1 MYCHLRPPDA
11 IAFQFDIFWGFK
23 SELQSNPLPFHLE
36 TLWGATLMPH
46 RGCAM
51 DWDKTK

>member
-1 MYCHLRPPDA
+1 MP
-11 IAFQFDIFWGFK
+11 
-23 SELQSNPLPFHLE
+23 LQLE

-46 RGCAM
+46 RRCAM